1 MKTITE
7 FPRAI
12 REIMTA
18 WIPMPDG
25 TKLAA
30 RIWLPQDAEADPVPA
45 ILEYLP
51 YRRRDGTSYRDS
63 QTQPY
68 VAGHGY
74 AAVRVDIRGTG
85 DSEGLMLD
93 EYDAP
98 ELRDGVEVIAWL
110 AAQVWCNGRVGMWG
124 ISWGGVNSLQV
135 AALQPPALKAIMP
148 MGFMPDRYN
157 GDCHYMGGC
166 MTEGNTSWGGTLLSG
181 TARPPD
187 PAVVGERWRAMWL
200 ERLQNASLPV
210 ETWLRHQRRDD
221 YWKPGSVCEDYD
233 RIQVPVYAI
242 SGWQDSYSRNLL
254 PLLERLRVPRKALV
268 GPWSHNWPHVGSP
281 GPAIG
286 FLQEALRWWDHWL
299 KDIDTGILD
308 EPMLRVWMQDW
319 VQPAKLV
326 TNWPGRWVAETRWP
340 STRIAEKS
348 WVLNAD
354 GLDESPGVLAQRSLC
369 SPQTT
374 GLGAGYQCSYGLG
387 PDLSDD
393 QQADDA
399 NSLCFDTAPLAE
411 PIEILGET
419 RIEIEIASD
428 QPQSLLAVR
437 LCDVAPDGSSLRI
450 SYGLF
455 NLSQRR
461 GPAAPQPMVPGQ
473 FERVVI
479 PLCGSATHF
488 AAGHRLRIALSNA
501 YWPIAWPSPV
511 ANTLTVRCGSGRLV
525 LPVRPPRSDDA
536 SLPPFG
542 EPEAAAPL
550 ALVETRPR
558 RTDRPLDRI
567 VTDPDSG
574 RVDLLRERDRG
585 AWRTI
590 DTDVDYDTHGLLRFS
605 VHPDDPGSAEQDI
618 ALTTTMGRP
627 GWRVRTEVHT
637 RIACTADAFI
647 VKASLQAFEG
657 DDKVFS
663 RSWDESI
670 ARDGV

>member
-1 MKTITE
+1 
-7 FPRAI
+7 
-12 REIMTA
+12 MTGVQTCA
-18 WIPMPDG
+18 
-25 TKLAA
+25 
-30 RIWLPQDAEADPVPA
+30 LP
-45 ILEYLP
+45 IY
-51 YRRRDGTSYRDS
+51 
-63 QTQPY
+63 
-68 VAGHGY
+68 
-74 AAVRVDIRGTG
+74 
-85 DSEGLMLD
+85 
-93 EYDAP
+93 
-98 ELRDGVEVIAWL
+98 
-110 AAQVWCNGRVGMWG
+110 
-124 ISWGGVNSLQV
+124 
-135 AALQPPALKAIMP
+135 
-148 MGFMPDRYN
+148 
-157 GDCHYMGGC
+157 
-166 MTEGNTSWGGTLLSG
+166 
-181 TARPPD
+181 
-187 PAVVGERWRAMWL
+187 
-200 ERLQNASLPV
+200 
-210 ETWLRHQRRDD
+210 
-221 YWKPGSVCEDYD
+221 GSV
-233 RIQVPVYAI
+233 
-242 SGWQDSYSRNLL
+242 
-254 PLLERLRVPRKALV
+254 
-268 GPWSHNWPHVGSP
+268 
-281 GPAIG
+281 
-286 FLQEALRWWDHWL
+286 
-299 KDIDTGILD
+299 
-308 EPMLRVWMQDW
+308 
-319 VQPAKLV
+319 
-326 TNWPGRWVAETRWP
+326 
-340 STRIAEKS
+340 
-348 WVLNAD
+348 
-354 GLDESPGVLAQRSLC
+354 
-369 SPQTT
+369 
-374 GLGAGYQCSYGLG
+374 

-450 SYGLF
+450 SYGLL
-455 NLSQRR
+455 NLSHRR
-461 GPAAPQPMVPGQ
+461 GPAEPQPMVPGQ

-536 SLPPFG
+536 SLPAFG

-590 DTDVDYDTHGLLRFS
+590 DTDVDYDTRGLLRFS